1 MLMLQ
6 LISKSYDI
14 QLLRKIERNKIGV
27 EFFGTESLSSLPK
40 KSHG

>member
-1 MLMLQ
+1 MLTLQ

-27 EFFGTESLSSLPK
+27 EIFGTESLSSLPK